1 MRILPSERVSRP
13 VREGP
18 WFASALAAIAVAFAC
33 GGDPSVVTRS
43 SDGGTTAP
51 SVTSLSWRN
60 RQVGLG
66 SDRAKSF
73 CCLDPIAYTCSVDAP
88 DTPSVT
94 VSLSFQ
100 DQRGACVS
108 PQNCWA
114 ETRVLST
121 SSGSRVVLSVVK
133 EAPINFAPSVLTCSA
148 ANVRGYASPP
158 LTILMDVAKG
168 DGP

>member
-1 MRILPSERVSRP
+1 MPRLPLERVSRP
-13 VREGP
+13 ARERAP
-18 WFASALAAIAVAFAC
+18 LAAVLVGITVAFAC
-33 GGDPSVVTRS
+33 GGERAAVTRD

-51 SVTSLSWRN
+51 TVTSLTWRN

-114 ETRVLST
+114 ETRVLAT
-121 SSGSRVVLSVVK
+121 SSGSSVVLSVLK
-133 EAPINFAPSVLTCSA
+133 EAPMSFAPSVLTCSA
-148 ANVRGYASPP
+148 ANVRGYASRP

>member
-88 DTPSVT
+88 D
-94 VSLSFQ
+94 
-100 DQRGACVS
+100 QRGACVS

-148 ANVRGYASPP
+148 ANVRGYASPA